1 MLQIIIVQ
9 NWHIK
14 TSHGEHNFHILP
26 ANYLLW
32 VLKEFNSS
40 QHFDDRCKKKK
51 KRKKRKEK
59 NISWIKQGWIYPK
72 DKILPCIRILKSGF
86 FFFFSLIEYHDIF
99 QKKKKKKCLHWV
111 EIIPW
116 DLLSGKLPEYNP
128 IPEKWGPTNILYF
141 LPFLLR
147 NKNMVKRENSIL
159 PYTNMVA
166 YLDLAAWILI
176 QSGF

>member
-40 QHFDDRCKKKK
+40 QHFDDRWKKKK

-99 QKKKKKKCLHWV
+99 QKKKKKKNACIELRLSHEIFSVESFQNITLYLKNGDRPISCISFPFSLETKTWSKGKILSCL
-111 EIIPW
+111 IPTW
-116 DLLSGKLPEYNP
+116 SR
-128 IPEKWGPTNILYF
+128 I
-141 LPFLLR
+141 
-147 NKNMVKRENSIL
+147 
-159 PYTNMVA
+159 
-166 YLDLAAWILI
+166 
-176 QSGF
+176 